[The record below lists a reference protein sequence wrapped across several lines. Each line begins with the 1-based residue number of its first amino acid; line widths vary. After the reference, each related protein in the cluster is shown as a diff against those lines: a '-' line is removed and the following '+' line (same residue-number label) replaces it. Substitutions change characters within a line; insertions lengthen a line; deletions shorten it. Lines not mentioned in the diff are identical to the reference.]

1 MKGVKGFLRAIKD
14 EKGFNLME
22 VALAMVLIGGLAV
35 LYLGYLATGS
45 RAIFIADERA
55 TAESLARTQM
65 EYVRQQEYIDYSQ
78 DPHDVYDTISA
89 PDDYPDISYT
99 VGFSAAPFDTAT
111 GLPYDQSGGVYD
123 QDDGIQRLTVTIN
136 HTVEGEA
143 PEVIFT
149 LEGYRARR

>member
-1 MKGVKGFLRAIKD
+1 MKGVKGFLKAIKD

-35 LYLGYLATGS
+35 LYLSYLATGS

-65 EYVRQQEYIDYSQ
+65 EYVRQQDYDANLDH
-78 DPHDVYDTISA
+78 DPPQYDIILDIPDGFEISVNA
-89 PDDYPDISYT
+89 ERLNPKDDGTDN
-99 VGFSAAPFDTAT
+99 
-111 GLPYDQSGGVYD
+111 
-123 QDDGIQRLTVTIN
+123 DDGIQSITVVVSHI
-136 HTVEGEA
+136 VEGEA
-143 PEVIFT
+143 KEIYS

>member
-1 MKGVKGFLRAIKD
+1 MKGIKGFLKAIKD

-22 VALAMVLIGGLAV
+22 VALAMVMMSGIAV

-65 EYVRQQEYIDYSQ
+65 EYVRQQAYDANLDH
-78 DPHDVYDTISA
+78 DPPQYDIITNIPDGFEISVNA
-89 PDDYPDISYT
+89 ERLNPKDDGTDN
-99 VGFSAAPFDTAT
+99 
-111 GLPYDQSGGVYD
+111 
-123 QDDGIQRLTVTIN
+123 DDGIQSITVVVSHI
-136 HTVEGEA
+136 VEGEA
-143 PEVIFT
+143 KEIYS

>member
-1 MKGVKGFLRAIKD
+1 MKGIKGFLRAVKD

-22 VALAMVLIGGLAV
+22 VALAMVLMGGLAV

-65 EYVRQQEYIDYSQ
+65 EYVRQQDYDADLDH
-78 DPHDVYDTISA
+78 DPPIYDTIPNI
-89 PDDYPDISYT
+89 PDGFEIS
-99 VGFSAAPFDTAT
+99 VNAERLNPKDDGEDN
-111 GLPYDQSGGVYD
+111 
-123 QDDGIQRLTVTIN
+123 DDGIQSITVVVSHI
-136 HTVEGEA
+136 VEGEPKEIYA
-143 PEVIFT
+143 